1 MPEIVGSTKEMLK
14 MWEAE
19 RAGRDEFDKE
29 IHDLSADII
38 SRTAFEAVLM
48 QARKSFNCKSNNS
61 TLHAKH

>member
-1 MPEIVGSTKEMLK
+1 MLK